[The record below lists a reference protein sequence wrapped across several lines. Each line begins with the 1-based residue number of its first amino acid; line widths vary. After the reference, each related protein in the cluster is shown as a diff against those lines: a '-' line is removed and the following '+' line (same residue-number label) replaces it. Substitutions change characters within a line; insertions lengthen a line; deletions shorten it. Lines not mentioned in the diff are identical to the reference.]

1 MHAVTRLV
9 LSRVARP
16 MTCGTPAKSE
26 SPGEG
31 VSEQKQH
38 RQVEHA
44 AAASPPR
51 DDDVGSSPPR
61 DIAASPPQGD
71 SGSPQGAGSIRLGGM
86 RTCSTLLFV
95 ELGSSSGS
103 DASISVMPRSLSR
116 LPISAQRPRRSFC
129 DTPTRC
135 ACPTCG
141 QFVAEFKLESNRITH
156 GLSDVLHAL
165 SLDLNRITHRA
176 CQTFCTPYL
185 RSGRDVLGVHA
196 ASSSI
201 PPRVSAQFSSM
212 EGF

>member
-16 MTCGTPAKSE
+16 MTCGTSAKSE

-61 DIAASPPQGD
+61 DIAASRPQGD
-71 SGSPQGAGSIRLGGM
+71 SCSPQGAESIRLGGM

-103 DASISVMPRSLSR
+103 DASITVVPRSLSR
-116 LPISAQRPRRSFC
+116 LPISAQRPRHSFRA
-129 DTPTRC
+129 THTR
-135 ACPTCG
+135 
-141 QFVAEFKLESNRITH
+141 VARVPPAGSAR
-156 GLSDVLHAL
+156 GLSDVLHAP

-185 RSGRDVLGVHA
+185 RSGGDVLGVHA